1 MTRQA
6 LIADIQQVLAR
17 YANVPPDAFIPAI
30 RQMLLDFAALDTN
43 GRQRDEPART
53 ETVIA
58 GVRCVTTRSEGT
70 SPDAGVI
77 LYVHGG
83 GFVAGSPETHLG
95 LINRLAQ
102 ISQCSVTAPDY
113 PLLPECTGAQQLEAL
128 MAIYREVAAAIPADQ
143 AIHLVGDSAGGLL
156 ALSMAQH
163 AAAQHLRLP
172 GAVATL
178 SAMTDLTLS
187 GESYAANAGR
197 DIMLSKD
204 MLGALSALYLA
215 GSDPRDGALSP
226 LHAELAGFPP
236 LLMQVGADEILRD
249 DSVMMVDA
257 VKAAGGQATLEVWPD
272 LFHVWQNFPSRI
284 PESVQA
290 LSNVARFL
298 ASAHSAGG

>member
-1 MTRQA
+1 MSA
-6 LIADIQQVLAR
+6 LPLVLLHGWGAH
-17 YANVPPDAFIPAI
+17 AGVWS
-30 RQMLLDFAALDTN
+30 
-43 GRQRDEPART
+43 E
-53 ETVIA
+53 VIA
-58 GVRCVTTRSEGT
+58 RMDLGHM
-70 SPDAGVI
+70 VI
-77 LYVHGG
+77 
-83 GFVAGSPETHLG
+83 
-95 LINRLAQ
+95 
-102 ISQCSVTAPDY
+102 APDY

-128 MAIYREVAAAIPADQ
+128 MAIYREVAAAIPADR

-156 ALSMAQH
+156 ALRMAQH

-178 SAMTDLTLS
+178 SAMADLTLS

-204 MLGALSALYLA
+204 MLGALSALYVA
-215 GSDPRDGALSP
+215 GGDPRDGALSP
-226 LHAELAGFPP
+226 LHADLAGFPP

-298 ASAHSAGG
+298 ASAHSAGGGEANPRARRRFGDAKLVKKLTFPKNIVKIIQLIFK

>member
-6 LIADIQQVLAR
+6 LIAEIQQVLTR
-17 YANVPPDAFIPAI
+17 YANVTPDAFIPAV

-43 GRQRDEPART
+43 GRKHDEPVRT

-58 GVRCVTTRSEGT
+58 GVRCVTTHHDGT
-70 SPDAGVI
+70 GPDDGLI

-83 GFVAGSPETHLG
+83 GFVAGSPETHRG

-102 ISQCSVTAPDY
+102 ISQCTVIAPDY
-113 PLLPECTGAQQLEAL
+113 PLLPECSAPEQLAAL
-128 MAIYREVAAAIPADQ
+128 MAIYREVVAAAPTDR
-143 AIHLVGDSAGGLL
+143 AIHLVGDSAGGML
-156 ALSMAQH
+156 ALSMAER
-163 AAAQHLRLP
+163 AAAQHLRP
-172 GAVATL
+172 PSAVATL

-187 GESYAANAGR
+187 GESFAANAGR

-204 MLGALSALYLA
+204 MLGALCGMYLA
-215 GSDPRDGALSP
+215 GSDAQAGALSP
-226 LHAELAGFPP
+226 LRADLSGFPP

-272 LFHVWQNFPSRI
+272 LFHVWQNFPSRL

-290 LSNVARFL
+290 ISNVARFL
-298 ASAHSAGG
+298 ASAHAVAR